1 MLLTKIVF
9 QTNTVAKITKMLK
22 NNVIVLCESFIE
34 FQVNDNNWHTRE
46 METKYNFQAI
56 TSFMK

>member
-34 FQVNDNNWHTRE
+34 FQVNDNN
-46 METKYNFQAI
+46 
-56 TSFMK
+56 